1 MGHTSIDHIPLK
13 EATMKNESLPRI
25 GFDDLKTFCKQAY
38 EKAGVPGD
46 EAQIV
51 SDLLARSDLRGI
63 ETHGVTRLPIY
74 IKRL

>member
-1 MGHTSIDHIPLK
+1 
-13 EATMKNESLPRI
+13 MKNESLPRI

-63 ETHGVTRLPIY
+63 ETHGVT
-74 IKRL
+74 